1 MTRRGDEKFMQG
13 EREREEEK
21 VGIQEREKIR
31 VLEVGLV
38 KKGK

>member
-1 MTRRGDEKFMQG
+1 MQG